1 MVELVLAPPPLA
13 LSFSV
18 TLYLCSHI
26 CLSVCL
32 SAYNVSVCLYV
43 CLWSI
48 RLSVCGEQRRDGVCP
63 DRGPP
68 ALSSPPS
75 PGFPGHR
82 LLEDIGQERQL
93 ISRGTARHDTHVENV
108 AITTNHNWRFST
120 QLNFKGIVPYLI
132 FWMVMGC
139 GIARFDRGVYT
150 PGPKT

>member
-1 MVELVLAPPPLA
+1 M
-13 LSFSV
+13 SV
-18 TLYLCSHI
+18 

-32 SAYNVSVCLYV
+32 FVVYPSVC
-43 CLWSI
+43 
-48 RLSVCGEQRRDGVCP
+48 REQRRDGVCP

-82 LLEDIGQERQL
+82 LLEDIGQEQRL

-108 AITTNHNWRFST
+108 AITTNHIWRFST
-120 QLNFKGIVPYLI
+120 QLNFKWIVPYLI

-139 GIARFDRGVYT
+139 GIARFDRGA
-150 PGPKT
+150 PKLDNFGPRFCLQRDFEWQRTWCTAHGTSNGGQGP